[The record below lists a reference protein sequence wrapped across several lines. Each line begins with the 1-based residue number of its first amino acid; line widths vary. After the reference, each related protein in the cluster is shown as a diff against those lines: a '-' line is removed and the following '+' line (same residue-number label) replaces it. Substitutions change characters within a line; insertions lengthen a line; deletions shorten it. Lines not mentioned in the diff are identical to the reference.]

1 VVDAL
6 ALQAFFQRVAFEFVI
21 PRIQGIGG
29 NIGCH
34 ERTLLQAFCMM
45 RGRSDNLIHGQGEGA
60 TMLVTFTSSETG
72 ELMMF
77 ADVAG
82 ALLRA
87 VGKETTKTGTFTRD
101 EMLPAA
107 ELLRAAVARGEA
119 AGSPAAENDEAGEAP
134 VTLGPRAWPLIDM
147 LERSSKGGAK
157 ANIVWKAAADF

>member
-1 VVDAL
+1 
-6 ALQAFFQRVAFEFVI
+6 
-21 PRIQGIGG
+21 
-29 NIGCH
+29 
-34 ERTLLQAFCMM
+34 
-45 RGRSDNLIHGQGEGA
+45 
-60 TMLVTFTSSETG
+60 MLVTFISSETG

-77 ADVAG
+77 ADMAG

-87 VGKETTKTGTFTRD
+87 IGKETTKTGAFTRD

-119 AGSPAAENDEAGEAP
+119 AATPAAETDEAGEEP

>member
-1 VVDAL
+1 
-6 ALQAFFQRVAFEFVI
+6 
-21 PRIQGIGG
+21 
-29 NIGCH
+29 
-34 ERTLLQAFCMM
+34 
-45 RGRSDNLIHGQGEGA
+45 
-60 TMLVTFTSSETG
+60 MLVTFTSSETG

-77 ADVAG
+77 ADVAS

-87 VGKETTKTGTFTRD
+87 VGKETTKTGTFTRE

-107 ELLRAAVARGEA
+107 QLLRAAVARGEA
-119 AGSPAAENDEAGEAP
+119 AGSPAAESDEKGEAP

>member
-1 VVDAL
+1 
-6 ALQAFFQRVAFEFVI
+6 
-21 PRIQGIGG
+21 
-29 NIGCH
+29 
-34 ERTLLQAFCMM
+34 
-45 RGRSDNLIHGQGEGA
+45 
-60 TMLVTFTSSETG
+60 MLVTFLSSETG

-77 ADVAG
+77 AEVAG

-87 VGKETTKTGTFTRD
+87 VGKETGKTGTFTRD

-119 AGSPAAENDEAGEAP
+119 TGSPAAENDEAGEAP

-147 LERSSKGGAK
+147 LERSSKGGPK